1 MQSSEEYDFVI
12 VCIGMY
18 NRYPDIPSLD
28 EFQGTK
34 MHAGSYFEPYIV
46 KNKTVLVHG
55 RHLVIEIQIS
65 Q

>member
-18 NRYPDIPSLD
+18 NRPRYPDIPSLD

-34 MHAGSYFEPYIV
+34 MHAGSYFEPYIF
-46 KNKTVLVHG
+46 KNKTVLVYG
-55 RHLVIEIQIS
+55 RHQIS
-65 Q
+65 VV